1 MVLLKER
8 IQLNKPP
15 EQIPLSK
22 IRVPI
27 LPILPMKERHVEGT
41 TPWRSIFLSFENGMG
56 GMEKT
61 VLDSWEL
68 TLTPQYPNTLT
79 LVLTLTLTPYN
90 YQLT

>member
-27 LPILPMKERHVEGT
+27 PILPMKERHVEGT
-41 TPWRSIFLSFENGMG
+41 TPWRSIFPLRIE
-56 GMEKT
+56 
-61 VLDSWEL
+61 WEGWRKL
-68 TLTPQYPNTLT
+68 FWIHGS
-79 LVLTLTLTPYN
+79 
-90 YQLT
+90 

>member
-27 LPILPMKERHVEGT
+27 PILPMKERHVEGT
-41 TPWRSIFLSFENGMG
+41 TPWRSIFPLRMDQK
-56 GMEKT
+56 EKT
-61 VLDSWEL
+61 VLDSGEL
-68 TLTPQYPNTLT
+68 TLR
-79 LVLTLTLTPYN
+79 
-90 YQLT
+90 